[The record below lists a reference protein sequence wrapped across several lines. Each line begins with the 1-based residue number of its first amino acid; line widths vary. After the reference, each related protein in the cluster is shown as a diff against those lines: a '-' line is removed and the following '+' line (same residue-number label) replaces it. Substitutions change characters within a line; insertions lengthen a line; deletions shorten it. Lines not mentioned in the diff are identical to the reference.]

1 MMRYIRVCRALDDGE
16 ILAVIEQGVPFETG
30 GHIEFDGRESEMI
43 DLGACED
50 FACAE
55 SRGRFI
61 FSRLETHPL
70 ADTHEDAPKVRFK
83 PDATD
88 APEVMFC
95 PARVSDIVAHIMARP
110 QNALPAEV
118 CADLKHR
125 FAERQDVPMIA
136 LRAVGFSMD
145 EIKNHPRATT
155 RARAAQTATQQQSK
169 NAARAARI
177 ARRLAKSKPSKTE
190 P

>member
-1 MMRYIRVCRALDDGE
+1 MMRYIRVCRVLDNGE

-30 GHIEFDGRESEMI
+30 GEIRFEERESEMI

-50 FACAE
+50 FECAE

-83 PDATD
+83 ADAID

-95 PARVSDIVAHIMARP
+95 PSRVEDIVAHISARP
-110 QNALPAEV
+110 VNALPEKV

-125 FAERQDVPMIA
+125 FGDRQDVPMIA
-136 LRAVGFSMD
+136 LRAVGFSLA
-145 EIKNHPRATT
+145 EIKKHPRTTT
-155 RARAAQTATQQQSK
+155 RARAAQTAALQESK